1 MRFTQSQKFIHCFRN
16 YFVIYDDSI
25 ILNLCNFVRTR
36 SFVTEMRFYRLPKT
50 FIISCITSQNGQIR
64 VKNLS
69 ATKIFI
75 VEMMLFFLFSARIHA
90 VVSLCLIYWHR
101 FSWFLFLLMLFFNFD
116 FFITYFL
123 SSLVMKAP
131 LLNRF

>member
-1 MRFTQSQKFIHCFRN
+1 MRFMQSQKFILCFRN
-16 YFVIYDDSI
+16 CFVIYDDSI

-36 SFVTEMRFYRLPKT
+36 SFVTEIRFYILPKT

-75 VEMMLFFLFSARIHA
+75 VEMMLFLFSARIHA
-90 VVSLCLIYWHR
+90 VVSLCVIYWHQ
-101 FSWFLFLLMLFFNFD
+101 FSWISFLLMLFFNSD
-116 FFITYFL
+116 FFKIYFL